1 MGEDDNLKTN
11 IEILEEL
18 AKKGITLDVK
28 ICPQCKSTGL
38 RMMDVV
44 GLYAPLS
51 PVRVVCKK
59 CGWVG
64 RAAIDLTN
72 RQIDEL
78 DEEMLEDIISIV
90 SEDSEE
96 E

>member
-1 MGEDDNLKTN
+1 MSEDDNLRTN
-11 IEILEEL
+11 IELLEEL
-18 AKKGITLDVK
+18 AKKGITLDIK

-51 PVRVVCKK
+51 PVRVVCKN

-64 RAAIDLTN
+64 RAAFNLTN
-72 RQIDEL
+72 RRIDEL
-78 DEEMLEDIISIV
+78 DEEMLEDIINIV
-90 SEDSEE
+90 SEESEE